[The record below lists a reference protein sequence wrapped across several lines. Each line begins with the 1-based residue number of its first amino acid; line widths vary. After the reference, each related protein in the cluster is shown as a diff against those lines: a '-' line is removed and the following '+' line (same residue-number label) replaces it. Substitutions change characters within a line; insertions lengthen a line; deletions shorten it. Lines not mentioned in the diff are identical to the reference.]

1 MLSDYFGGKALY
13 KDINPD
19 EAVAMGAAIQ
29 ASILSSDDTGDDKH
43 ALRYFVDD
51 VIAYT
56 LGLEI

>member
-29 ASILSSDDTGDDKH
+29 ASILSNESDDDKH